1 MVDAATQVLMMRGIS
16 GAGIFA
22 DRFPTRGAP
31 AAASI
36 ESLER
41 TKKSRSD
48 QATVLDY
55 MKFLLFQALALAT
68 AVAIMAGG
76 FYTKLGFLGIVV
88 YYVLGDLV
96 AGDDLS
102 TPQYNKPFV
111 LTVQLWMALPLL
123 CLFIF
128 NAAWSVSSGDALGYG
143 AWITSWTGY
152 DVLAARESTSFLHHV
167 STIVLSG
174 ILTGVI
180 GTVVGHELTHRTW
193 DPISLLIGR
202 WLLSFS
208 FDASFAIEHV
218 YGHHRYVS
226 TISDP
231 ATAPRGRNVY
241 HHIVASTVKGN
252 ISARHIETKRLK
264 RKRHAMLSLYNACIR
279 GHLMSLTLLV
289 AAWLIGG

>member
-22 DRFPTRGAP
+22 DRFLTRGAP

-111 LTVQLWMALPLL
+111 LTVQLWMALPLP
-123 CLFIF
+123 CLVMFS
-128 NAAWSVSSGDALGYG
+128 AAWSVSSSDALGYG
-143 AWITSWTGY
+143 A
-152 DVLAARESTSFLHHV
+152 
-167 STIVLSG
+167 
-174 ILTGVI
+174 
-180 GTVVGHELTHRTW
+180 
-193 DPISLLIGR
+193 
-202 WLLSFS
+202 
-208 FDASFAIEHV
+208 
-218 YGHHRYVS
+218 
-226 TISDP
+226 
-231 ATAPRGRNVY
+231 
-241 HHIVASTVKGN
+241 
-252 ISARHIETKRLK
+252 
-264 RKRHAMLSLYNACIR
+264 
-279 GHLMSLTLLV
+279 
-289 AAWLIGG
+289 